1 MMGQD
6 IEYRQPVFDSTARGD
21 LVTEDGLLTIIMH
34 TRVEE
39 ERAGVPTSR
48 FIHHRVHNGSATA
61 RLKNGPTGK
70 ASRHFLHVFLCVTAI
85 DAECVQFHQLTR
97 VVFIDAATL
106 SLRLLRT

>member
-21 LVTEDGLLTIIMH
+21 VVTEDGLLTIIMH
-34 TRVEE
+34 ARVEE
-39 ERAGVPTSR
+39 ERAGVPTPR
-48 FIHHRVHNGSATA
+48 FTHRVHSGSATA

-70 ASRHFLHVFLCVTAI
+70 APRNFLQVFLCVPAI
-85 DAECVQFHQLTR
+85 DAECVQLHQLTR

-106 SLRLLRT
+106 SLRLLRA